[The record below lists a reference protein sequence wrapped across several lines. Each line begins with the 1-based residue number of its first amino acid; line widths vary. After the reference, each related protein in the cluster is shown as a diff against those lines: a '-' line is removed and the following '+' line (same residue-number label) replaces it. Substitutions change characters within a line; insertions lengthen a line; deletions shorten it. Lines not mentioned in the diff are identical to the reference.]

1 MKKSILLLMAVV
13 IVTVNSWSQE
23 KPKALILNFQTEG
36 LFATTNLASSIV
48 RIELD
53 KTKRFSIYEKTDI
66 SDVATANNIKLDECS
81 SSTCIIS
88 TGSLTNMDKVLTGSM
103 IKLGNK
109 IVITI
114 KMFDIKSGNLEKTQV
129 EEFVNIESELQN
141 MVHITILKMF
151 DETPKKELVET
162 LSYFQNISDLPTTK
176 INNSGPRMGAAYMG
190 GHLGKRYTG
199 DEAYGGYGSS
209 HVISQIGYQLEAQYL
224 SAGNLQALAEFLFI
238 IGGLDQ
244 QLFIPS
250 LVIMNGF
257 RLSNSGWEIAF
268 GPSFGVTKTAYGFYT
283 DPSLSNESWHLEN
296 ELSEF
301 NFDRNNLPEGI
312 KIVKNID
319 KRGFPT
325 LTSSWVWGFGKTFRS
340 GYLNI
345 PVNAYFSKNKNGWFA
360 GVSCGF
366 NIRKKEQKMKVT
378 KY

>member
-1 MKKSILLLMAVV
+1 MKKSILLFMAVV
-13 IVTVNSWSQE
+13 MLTVNSWSQE

-36 LFATTNLASSIV
+36 LFATTNLAASIV

-66 SDVATANNIKLDECS
+66 NDVAVINNIKLDECS
-81 SSTCIIS
+81 SAACIIT
-88 TGSLTNMDKVLTGSM
+88 TGTLTKMDKVLTGSM

-114 KMFDIKSGNLEKTQV
+114 KMFDIKTGNLEKTQV

-176 INNSGPRMGAAYMG
+176 INNNGPRMGLAYMG
-190 GHLGKRYTG
+190 GGIGSRFTAP
-199 DEAYGGYGSS
+199 ESEGGYDAFPL
-209 HVISQIGYQLEAQYL
+209 ISQFGYQFEAQYL
-224 SAGNLQALAEFLFI
+224 SAGDLQALAEFLFI
-238 IGGLDQ
+238 VGGLDQ

-257 RLSNSGWEIAF
+257 RLNNSGWEVAF
-268 GPSFGVTKTAYGFYT
+268 GPSFGMTRKADGYYDENKHWNLGYPPQTLDPVSGSYSSPYT
-283 DPSLSNESWHLEN
+283 TME
-296 ELSEF
+296 
-301 NFDRNNLPEGI
+301 
-312 KIVKNID
+312 NID
-319 KRGFPT
+319 SRGNFQ

-345 PVNAYFSKNKNGWFA
+345 PVNVYFSKNKAGWYS
-360 GVSCGF
+360 GISCGF
-366 NIRKKEQKMKVT
+366 NIRKKEQKVKVN